1 MSGGGSALVAYEA
14 VDLGGQHAIYMINPW
29 AASVMV
35 GLDLPAGVGLSER
48 LLDAATVQRA
58 EASGAL
64 RLPAQPANR
73 SIELPPESMGVV
85 RLAPLRSRSN

>member
-1 MSGGGSALVAYEA
+1 MSGGGGALVAYEA
-14 VDLGGQHAIYMINPW
+14 VDLGGQRAIYMINPW
-29 AASVMV
+29 ATSVMV
-35 GLDLPAGVGLSER
+35 RPDLPAGGLSER
-48 LLDAATVQRA
+48 LLGAATVQRS

-64 RLPAQPANR
+64 RLPAQPVNR